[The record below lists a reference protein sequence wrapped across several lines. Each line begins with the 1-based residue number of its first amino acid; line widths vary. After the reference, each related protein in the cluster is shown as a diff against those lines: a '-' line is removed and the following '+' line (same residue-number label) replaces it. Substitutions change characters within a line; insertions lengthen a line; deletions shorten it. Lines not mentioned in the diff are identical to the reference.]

1 MSVSNVT
8 VNSFAEEAQMVVQI
22 AANLGEYRQKSQWE
36 KFERALMAMGMES
49 REVAQHW
56 QEIIPTKA
64 TNGFGNGQG
73 VIDWNKIQCNTDLA
87 SRLGI
92 ILDSNKRPRNLL
104 LYRLMELHFPDF
116 FEVQVSG
123 TIHMGGIASKGNPP
137 QRRLVQ
143 FPKQPVGAAANG
155 KVGSLSVH
163 RVLRGF
169 EPEQFPERVLRAA
182 EPLCLA
188 LDKDIG
194 LQLAELMIG
203 CKMEIPKFKMAQQL
217 ARVISASSGGDPLT
231 LVGAFCPD
239 YTYEKTNDPHLPY
252 RYTFEGVGDGVGLV
266 AQQFVRI
273 VPAISAFFRER
284 GIEHRIVLGIGDFEA
299 DSEEVLR
306 QVGLSRAEFLCR
318 CQCSLDKFALA
329 VPRELPLELEMF
341 GEQRSKGRLRPYA
354 EQVVAEMSNG
364 RFGRMAELHDGLKEI
379 LARIPGQ
386 YRTFYERWYG
396 RSMADLEVNQIV
408 YQQGAEYAAVARIY
422 QEDFGENIVML
433 AGDRPEMHR
442 FNAFYCLF
450 PTLCAKRAY

>member
-1 MSVSNVT
+1 MSVANVT
-8 VNSFAEEAQMVVQI
+8 VSSFAEEAQMVVQI
-22 AANLGEYRQKSQWE
+22 ATNLGDYRRNNQWE
-36 KFERALMAMGMES
+36 NFERALMAMGMES
-49 REVAQHW
+49 REAAQYW
-56 QEIIPTKA
+56 QEITPKQVTL
-64 TNGFGNGQG
+64 GSGNGQG
-73 VIDWNKIQCNTDLA
+73 VIDWSKIQCNTDLA
-87 SRLGI
+87 TRLGI
-92 ILDSNKRPRNLL
+92 VLANGAHPRNLL
-104 LYRLMELHFPDF
+104 LYRLMALHFPDF
-116 FEVQVSG
+116 FEVKVSG
-123 TIHMGGIASKGNPP
+123 TVHMGGVASKGNPP

-155 KVGSLSVH
+155 KIGSMSVH

-182 EPLCLA
+182 EPLCTA
-188 LDKDIG
+188 LGKDMG
-194 LQLAELMIG
+194 LKFAELMIG
-203 CKMEIPKFKMAQQL
+203 CKMEIPPAKMARQL
-217 ARVISASSGGDPLT
+217 ARVIGASSCGYPLT

-239 YTYEKTNDPHLPY
+239 YAYEETRDPHLPY

-273 VPAISAFFRER
+273 VPAISAFFREH
-284 GIEHRIVLGIGDFEA
+284 GVKHRIVLGIGDFEA

-306 QVGLSRAEFLCR
+306 QVCLSRSEFLSR
-318 CQCSLDKFALA
+318 CQRSLDKFAMA
-329 VPRELPLELEMF
+329 MPRGLPLELEMF
-341 GEQRSKGRLRPYA
+341 GEQRSQGRLRKYA
-354 EQVVAEMSNG
+354 KQAVTAMLNG
-364 RFGRMAELHDGLKEI
+364 QFGRMAELHDGLGEI

-396 RSMADLEVNQIV
+396 RPMADLEVNQIV